1 MKHQTRALLVSLIG
15 LGFALAA
22 LSAFPLAA
30 ADGST
35 DVLGPQ
41 TVSATVAMP
50 VDIHAEVTAMDCE
63 NSPGPFITLSG
74 ELAVGGLAIQLV
86 FQNNAKGTH
95 THVEELTATAV
106 VIPAG
111 ETITFAKQPPLGGV
125 GGNPFIWI
133 QFTDANGHPLSG
145 EIFLGRCVQGLSA
158 ADASF
163 VIAALATAVIEG
175 ADCSNNPGPF
185 ITLSGDISLSGVSAN
200 LIFRNND
207 NPVGG
212 PHEHTETAV
221 FSVEL
226 VPPGLDIQFPKQP
239 PLGGVGGN
247 PWIYLRFLDGN
258 GNAISDKILLGRCVQ
273 DF

>member
-22 LSAFPLAA
+22 LSAIPLSA

-50 VDIHAEVTAMDCE
+50 VDIHAEVTAMDCD
-63 NSPGPFITLSG
+63 NSPGPYITLSG
-74 ELAVGGLAIQLV
+74 ELAVGGLAIQLI

-111 ETITFAKQPPLGGV
+111 ETIRFAKQPPLGGV

-145 EIFLGRCVQGLSA
+145 EIFLGRGVPGLSA

-163 VIAALATAVIEG
+163 VVAPLTTAGIEG
-175 ADCSNNPGPF
+175 AHLGNNPGPLL
-185 ITLSGDISLSGVSAN
+185 TLSGDISLSGVSAN

-212 PHEHTETAV
+212 PHEHDEKAV
-221 FSVEL
+221 FNVEL
-226 VPPGLDIQFPKQP
+226 VPPGLDIMFPKQP
-239 PLGGVGGN
+239 PPGGGGGN
-247 PWIYLRFLDGN
+247 PR
-258 GNAISDKILLGRCVQ
+258 
-273 DF
+273 